1 MAALRRAD
9 VHTHTSSHPLTQT
22 DKHRHAHSSCS
33 EQWITTHCVSSL
45 VPVCTAP
52 PWPLSL
58 PFSLPFCLPLFF
70 MPPCCLVFPLSLP
83 LLLFLA
89 VHFPSPPARSSFISP
104 HLLLFWLHL
113 FRYISPFHS
122 LSALSSRPPLLLFTP
137 SVLAL
142 PPPLPPLLAPSH
154 LRHTHLALPFIA
166 SGGWRATVSFNPSQC
181 HLQTL
186 TVTQRLHRCLTI
198 KAVALSK
205 AGRGVI
211 TAAAQQIE
219 PRLIWLSAHK

>member
-1 MAALRRAD
+1 MNYNTLCLKLSSCL
-9 VHTHTSSHPLTQT
+9 HSSTLTSSLSTVLFT
-22 DKHRHAHSSCS
+22 FLSASLLHA
-33 EQWITTHCVSSL
+33 
-45 VPVCTAP
+45 
-52 PWPLSL
+52 SL
-58 PFSLPFCLPLFF
+58 PPRPPSQSLLFF
-70 MPPCCLVFPLSLP
+70 GRPFST
-83 LLLFLA
+83 
-89 VHFPSPPARSSFISP
+89 SPPARSSFIS
-104 HLLLFWLHL
+104 LLFWLHL
-113 FRYISPFHS
+113 FRYISLLFIPF
-122 LSALSSRPPLLLFTP
+122 LRRPPLLLFTP
-137 SVLAL
+137 SVLAFASS
-142 PPPLPPLLAPSH
+142 PPSFLAPSH

-211 TAAAQQIE
+211 TAAARQIE